1 MGSKFSQISGVV
13 LCCNKFLAI
22 FFCLVPLDRFRTLLF
37 DYIPALLINRSIFHI
52 TNTIYVLTNSQIFT
66 NKKTTCTW
74 IVLVGISKI
83 QVWSTQ
89 LFGQVDRQVVT
100 LHCSNSRA
108 GKNLRG
114 VHCTMSQTLQKKCIF
129 HTFWYSYECNR
140 LKSACGV
147 KKNFRKYDLWDESVY
162 HFQTPWLLVPN
173 CQCTHIISF
182 LALCAIQPWDWTADP
197 PF

>member
-1 MGSKFSQISGVV
+1 M
-13 LCCNKFLAI
+13 
-22 FFCLVPLDRFRTLLF
+22 
-37 DYIPALLINRSIFHI
+37 
-52 TNTIYVLTNSQIFT
+52 
-66 NKKTTCTW
+66 
-74 IVLVGISKI
+74 GISKI

-162 HFQTPWLLVPN
+162 HFQTPWLFGTQLSMYTYYFIFSPLCHPAMGLN
-173 CQCTHIISF
+173 CWSSF
-182 LALCAIQPWDWTADP
+182 LAWLNWLEHWVQKSFLSWVSCWEIGRSQKSVSLTEMSYFFATFKLFFCLSPSTRISIHNEVKISTIKNFQN
-197 PF
+197 

>member
-13 LCCNKFLAI
+13 LCSNKFLAI
-22 FFCLVPLDRFRTLLF
+22 VFALFPWIEFRTLLF
-37 DYIPALLINRSIFHI
+37 DYIPALLKNQNIFHI
-52 TNTIYVLTNSQIFT
+52 TITIYVLTNSQIFT

-114 VHCTMSQTLQKKCIF
+114 VHCTMSQTLQKKFILF
-129 HTFWYSYECNR
+129 DILMNVIGSKVLVEW
-140 LKSACGV
+140 
-147 KKNFRKYDLWDESVY
+147 RK
-162 HFQTPWLLVPN
+162 
-173 CQCTHIISF
+173 ISENMTSEMSRS
-182 LALCAIQPWDWTADP
+182 LTNLI
-197 PF
+197 

>member
-1 MGSKFSQISGVV
+1 MFLQIRKYS
-13 LCCNKFLAI
+13 
-22 FFCLVPLDRFRTLLF
+22 LVRELF
-37 DYIPALLINRSIFHI
+37 WWGYLKYPGLINSTFW
-52 TNTIYVLTNSQIFT
+52 S
-66 NKKTTCTW
+66 
-74 IVLVGISKI
+74 S
-83 QVWSTQ
+83 WSTSRHTS
-89 LFGQVDRQVVT
+89 LFEQQSWKKSKGGS
-100 LHCSNSRA
+100 LHNESNS
-108 GKNLRG
+108 
-114 VHCTMSQTLQKKCIF
+114 SKKCIF

-182 LALCAIQPWDWTADP
+182 LAHCAIQPWDWTADP